1 MYDNRVDNRWGGLVD
16 VEDLGNVM
24 NTMKKAMVR
33 L

>member
-1 MYDNRVDNRWGGLVD
+1 MYDDRVDNRRGGLVD

-24 NTMKKAMVR
+24 NSMKKAKVR

>member
-1 MYDNRVDNRWGGLVD
+1 MHDDRVDNRRGGLVD

-24 NTMKKAMVR
+24 NSMKKAMVR

>member
-1 MYDNRVDNRWGGLVD
+1 MYDDRVDNRQGGLVD

-24 NTMKKAMVR
+24 NSMKKAKVR